1 MYSALILFVPLL
13 LAAFACL
20 GYLHL
25 FAKIRLSPLQYLII
39 PSILPAVVLQAGI
52 PVNDTFSTLL
62 YLILEAARDYLLSV
76 SILVFFHGLDMPAS
90 LGISYFEAGTLLTFA
105 CALLIIV
112 STASWVLLILAR
124 ILLHVCIPLFALVI
138 FPSHPHMDN
147 YRLLLLDRMFRPTL
161 VHGDSAPSSHSPNP
175 TSPVELEDGTSQT
188 IPASA
193 SRVEEGMCV

>member
-62 YLILEAARDYLLSV
+62 YLILEAARDYLCEYFA
-76 SILVFFHGLDMPAS
+76 SILTSFPHLHPQYPYPSLSFSMGWTCLHPWAS
-90 LGISYFEAGTLLTFA
+90 PISRLE
-105 CALLIIV
+105 
-112 STASWVLLILAR
+112 
-124 ILLHVCIPLFALVI
+124 LF
-138 FPSHPHMDN
+138 SHL
-147 YRLLLLDRMFRPTL
+147 R
-161 VHGDSAPSSHSPNP
+161 VHY
-175 TSPVELEDGTSQT
+175 
-188 IPASA
+188 
-193 SRVEEGMCV
+193 